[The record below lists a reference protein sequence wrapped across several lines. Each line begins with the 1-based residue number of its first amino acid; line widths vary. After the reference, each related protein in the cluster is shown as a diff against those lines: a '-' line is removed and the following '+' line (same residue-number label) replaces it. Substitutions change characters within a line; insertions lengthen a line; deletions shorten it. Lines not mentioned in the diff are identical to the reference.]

1 MELTLQGT
9 ERRVMDKI
17 RLPRKL
23 SEEPMVQPPRR
34 PSHRKVIEDI
44 ERWANSPALR
54 PPELPE
60 TTRDDDGAR
69 SEKR

>member
-1 MELTLQGT
+1 M
-9 ERRVMDKI
+9 MDKI

-23 SEEPMVQPPRR
+23 SEEPMAQPPRR

-60 TTRDDDGAR
+60 TTRDDGGAR
-69 SEKR
+69 CEKR